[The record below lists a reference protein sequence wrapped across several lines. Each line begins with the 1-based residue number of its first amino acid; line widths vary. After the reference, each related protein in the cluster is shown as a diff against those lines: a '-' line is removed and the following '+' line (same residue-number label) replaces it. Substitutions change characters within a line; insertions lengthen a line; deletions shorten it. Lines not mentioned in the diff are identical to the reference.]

1 MNENDDL
8 LFWAGIIDKLGPEGV
23 KKLAF
28 QSTALLMENIRLNK
42 LLGNKINQTVDNLE
56 RCCCE
61 DKRNMEELKNCPFCG
76 GKAIIRRRNPDHIMR
91 DKYFACCTSCK
102 NKTGYYDTE
111 EEAVVAWNKR
121 VGVIKTDINYC
132 PYCGKEL
139 Y

>member
-28 QSTALLMENIRLNK
+28 QSTALLMENTRLNK
-42 LLGNKINQTVDNLE
+42 LLGNKIDQTVDNLE

-61 DKRNMEELKNCPFCG
+61 DKRNMKELKNCPFCG
-76 GKAIIRRRNPDHIMR
+76 GKAISRRRRPDHIMNG
-91 DKYFACCTSCK
+91 KYFISCAECK
-102 NKTGYYDTE
+102 NKTGYYDSE
-111 EEAVVAWNKR
+111 EEAIMAWNRR

>member
-28 QSTALLMENIRLNK
+28 QSTALLMENTRLIK
-42 LLGNKINQTVDNLE
+42 LLGNKIDQTVDNLE

-61 DKRNMEELKNCPFCG
+61 DKRNMKELKNCPFCG
-76 GKAIIRRRNPDHIMR
+76 GKAISRRRRPDHIMNG
-91 DKYFACCTSCK
+91 KYFISCAECK
-102 NKTGYYDTE
+102 NKTHYYDSE
-111 EEAVVAWNKR
+111 EEAIAAWNKR